1 MKTIAA
7 KEALF
12 AEVVLPTGKGS
23 NAKVLH
29 AMVTAD
35 IVDMQGMP
43 FQVHIPNPL
52 ILLNDYK
59 SIGSVSVKFNSKST
73 KVGQDKVVNPLAS
86 ERYYHK
92 EASISGFTPDYIKT
106 NTKGSEQG
114 GAIEYEGTSLC
125 SGNTEVKGRVRLFFD
140 SGRKAVVINALG
152 TIPAEYEKEMFK
164 GHVSD
169 D

>member
-1 MKTIAA
+1 
-7 KEALF
+7 
-12 AEVVLPTGKGS
+12 
-23 NAKVLH
+23 
-29 AMVTAD
+29 MVTAD

-59 SIGSVSVKFNSKST
+59 SIGSVSVKYNSKSQ
-73 KVGQDKVVNPLAS
+73 KVGSDKVVNPLAS
-86 ERYYHK
+86 KKYYHK
-92 EASISGFTPDYIKT
+92 DATISGFSPNYIKT
-106 NTKGSEQG
+106 NTSGSEQG
-114 GAIEYEGTSLC
+114 GVVEYEGTSLC
-125 SGNTEVKGRVRLFFD
+125 SGNAEVKGRVRLYFD
-140 SGRKAVVINALG
+140 EGKKSVISNALG

>member
-1 MKTIAA
+1 LKTIAA

-59 SIGSVSVKFNSKST
+59 SIGSVSVKFNSKS
-73 KVGQDKVVNPLAS
+73 
-86 ERYYHK
+86 
-92 EASISGFTPDYIKT
+92 
-106 NTKGSEQG
+106 
-114 GAIEYEGTSLC
+114 
-125 SGNTEVKGRVRLFFD
+125 
-140 SGRKAVVINALG
+140 
-152 TIPAEYEKEMFK
+152 
-164 GHVSD
+164 
-169 D
+169 